1 MGVERAV
8 SCWYAHRQ
16 LALQKI
22 AQLEATLA
30 QSDTQV
36 EDSLL
41 AEDKEVSIQA
51 TLVKA
56 QEDLRSLGPCPKP
69 MMG

>member
-16 LALQKI
+16 LVLQRI

-30 QSDTQV
+30 QPDTR
-36 EDSLL
+36 
-41 AEDKEVSIQA
+41 AEDKASAQA
-51 TLVKA
+51 ALLKA
-56 QEDLRSLGPCPKP
+56 QEELRSLGPCPRP

>member
-16 LALQKI
+16 LVLQRI
-22 AQLEATLA
+22 AQLEAMLS
-30 QSDTQV
+30 QPDT
-36 EDSLL
+36 S
-41 AEDKEVSIQA
+41 AEDKVSA
-51 TLVKA
+51 RTALARA
-56 QEDLRSLGPCPKP
+56 QEELHSLGPCPRP

>member
-16 LALQKI
+16 LVLQRI

-30 QSDTQV
+30 QSDPPT
-36 EDSLL
+36 EDNASARAAL
-41 AEDKEVSIQA
+41 A
-51 TLVKA
+51 KA
-56 QEDLRSLGPCPKP
+56 QEELHSLGPCPRP

>member
-16 LALQKI
+16 LVLQRI
-22 AQLEATLA
+22 AQSEATLA
-30 QSDTQV
+30 QSDT
-36 EDSLL
+36 S
-41 AEDKEVSIQA
+41 AEDQA
-51 TLVKA
+51 SARAALAKA
-56 QEDLRSLGPCPKP
+56 QEELHSLGPCPRP